1 LLAGLQAASAP
12 APTDPYSRRHAH
24 LSRATLFAQL
34 ADNLSGAD
42 LSGVNRGA
50 NLSGADLRSASL
62 SGANLSGANLSGA
75 RNLTQTQLVEACGT
89 DAKLDPGLTLKPC
102 Q

>member
-34 ADNLSGAD
+34 ADNLSGA
-42 LSGVNRGA
+42 
-50 NLSGADLRSASL
+50 
-62 SGANLSGANLSGA
+62 